1 MLNNLSLKVFG
12 DLSSMQA
19 TFGNKTF
26 AAAIQIFSETSLV
39 LFQLTLVAPKTTT
52 SNHKLKHVPLM
63 VIDKMPYFHFQCNF
77 TLFDNVGQGSYHF
90 RCWSEERFPP
100 G

>member
-39 LFQLTLVAPKTTT
+39 LFQLTLVAPKTST
-52 SNHKLKHVPLM
+52 SFDKLKCIKRILCT
-63 VIDKMPYFHFQCNF
+63 IKPYSLNHFTRSTHGN
-77 TLFDNVGQGSYHF
+77 
-90 RCWSEERFPP
+90 R
-100 G
+100 